1 MKCMVPTC
9 KRTNPTD
16 GHYRAHESKGEL
28 VRRTMLNGGRI
39 ELIWALPDRISVMR
53 RV

>member
-1 MKCMVPTC
+1 MKCIVPTC

-16 GHYRAHESKGEL
+16 GHYRAHERKGEL
-28 VRRTMLNGGRI
+28 VRRTILNGGRI
-39 ELIWALPDRISVMR
+39 ELTWALPDPMSLIR